1 MTTVGL
7 VPASI
12 PTRAWLR
19 PALMALG
26 GLVIAAVLILI
37 HQWVAGVV
45 LIAFALFM
53 GYWTSPIRGG
63 QHVPF
68 HEAMARR
75 GPDHAII
82 LWAPGDPLS
91 ARMQTAIRG
100 ERPDVSWVN
109 VYQDPAADEFLL
121 TSGGHGALPVVI
133 IGDEI
138 LRRATVGQYL
148 DARAEASE
156 QPHRS

>member
-1 MTTVGL
+1 MT
-7 VPASI
+7 
-12 PTRAWLR
+12 
-19 PALMALG
+19 LG
-26 GLVIAAVLILI
+26 GLLIAALLLLI
-37 HQWVAGVV
+37 HQGVAGLAMIV
-45 LIAFALFM
+45 FALFM
-53 GYWTSPIRGG
+53 GYWTSPLRGG

-75 GPDHAII
+75 APDHAII

-91 ARMQTAIRG
+91 ARLQTAVRG

-109 VYQDPAADEFLL
+109 VYRDPAADEFLL
-121 TSGGHGALPVVI
+121 TSGGHGALPLVI

-148 DARAEASE
+148 DGRAAARE
-156 QPHRS
+156 QFL